1 MVKREGKVKNAYGI
15 HCRPSAVVATAVKQ
29 YKGKLEVCNSEGK
42 KADPRS
48 VLALLSL
55 TLTCGDSFSVTVDGP
70 EEEEICDLLMSF
82 LEKEYDFQR

>member
-15 HCRPSAVVATAVKQ
+15 HCRPSAVVAMSVKG
-29 YKGKLEVCNSEGK
+29 YSGKVEVCNAEGQ

-55 TLTCGDSFSVTVDGP
+55 ALTCGDAFSVMVDGP
-70 EEEEICDLLMSF
+70 DEESICDALMAA

>member
-1 MVKREGKVKNAYGI
+1 MVKREGKIKNAYGI
-15 HCRPSAVVATAVKQ
+15 HCRPSAELAKAVKG
-29 YKGKLEVCNSEGK
+29 YSCRMEVCNAEGK

-55 TLTCGDSFSVTVDGP
+55 TLTCGDKFSVVVDGP
-70 EEEEICDLLMSF
+70 NEELVCDTLMSF

>member
-15 HCRPSAVVATAVKQ
+15 HCRPSAEVAKAVKG
-29 YKGKLEVCNSEGK
+29 YSGRLEVFNSEGK

-55 TLTCGDSFSVTVDGP
+55 TLTCGDSFCVVVDGP
-70 EEEEICDLLMSF
+70 QEASVCDTLMSC